1 MFDGQVMAE
10 LETAKTSEDEIMH
23 YATGA
28 TTEFVAG

>member
-1 MFDGQVMAE
+1 MFDGHITAE

-28 TTEFVAG
+28 TTVYTG